1 MDIDK
6 QYDKL
11 LRYCTMKLRDRA
23 LAEDMTQEAFIR
35 FFESTGYRNKG
46 KEMAY
51 LYTIA
56 ANLCTDYFRKQRET
70 LWDDVPPSVQEVLLT
85 EDTSQTAL
93 DRLSIEDAL
102 DRLNAEERE
111 AVMLRYACDLT
122 VTEIGQTLHLSRFA
136 VRRRIASAMKT
147 LRKELSDDET
157 Q

>member
-23 LAEDMTQEAFIR
+23 LAEDITQETFIR
-35 FFESTGYRNKG
+35 FFESATYRSRG

-56 ANLCTDYFRKQRET
+56 ANLCTDYYRKQRET
-70 LWDDVPPSVQEVLLT
+70 LWDDMPPQAQGTFSA
-85 EDTSQTAL
+85 EDSAHAVL
-93 DRLSIEDAL
+93 DRLSIEAAL

-111 AVMLRYACDLT
+111 AVMLRYSCDLT

-136 VRRRIASAMKT
+136 VRRRISSAMKT

-157 Q
+157 